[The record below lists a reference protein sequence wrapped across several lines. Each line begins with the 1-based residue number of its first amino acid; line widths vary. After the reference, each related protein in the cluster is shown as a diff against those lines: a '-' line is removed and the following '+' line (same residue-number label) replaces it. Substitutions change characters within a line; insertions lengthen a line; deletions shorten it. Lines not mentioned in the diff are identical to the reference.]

1 MLGQCKDGC
10 GLCTNA
16 SCHKVRANS
25 RNTFPHS
32 SEPCFLERVCVH
44 ASLLGEDVVT
54 EARSLRRRAPPTPL
68 ANLQRKRPFVARCA
82 REASERVCV
91 PS

>member
-16 SCHKVRANS
+16 SCPKVRANS

-44 ASLLGEDVVT
+44 ASLLGEDIVT
-54 EARSLRRRAPPTPL
+54 EARSLRRRAPPPL